1 MQLDDQH
8 RPRAWCAGSPACGRR
23 RALIDHMPSSPTL
36 LIASGAPEE
45 IPVNRRYAESAADAQ
60 LWEIPEA
67 GHTGGLRARP
77 AEYERRV
84 IDFLDY
90 ASTG

>member
-1 MQLDDQH
+1 MQATTSIVRVMVRGISGM
-8 RPRAWCAGSPACGRR
+8 RPAPA
-23 RALIDHMPSSPTL
+23 LTQHMPSSPTL
-36 LIASGAPEE
+36 LIACGATDD
-45 IPVNRRYAESAADAQ
+45 IAVNRGYAETAANAQ